1 MAEDDAVTPQE
12 DEMAKED
19 PQGKSPHARA
29 GVPEGTTVEEID
41 DFLAGHVPR
50 DEDETDEDYALRK
63 EAIMG
68 SLRKAREIISGEAS

>member
-1 MAEDDAVTPQE
+1 
-12 DEMAKED
+12 MAKED